1 MQKFL
6 VLIFLLIASPA
17 FTQAIFEWDQGKS
30 LQVNGETVP
39 IGFSQGINSA
49 QIQTIDLTG
58 DGVEEWVLWDIN
70 SRQLQVFEQKGE
82 NFSLRP
88 ELSYFFPLEI
98 SGFLVL
104 ADFDRDGKKD
114 LFTSTPL
121 GIRAFRNT
129 SSGTQVAWTLAQ
141 NFLRLDGAN
150 NIPANNLD
158 TPLLQD
164 VDGDGDLDLVIFN
177 FAVGDFL
184 EFYRN
189 TSVERKSTPDI
200 DGFAFPVRHWGNF
213 EFCACAQISFGQTCD
228 GRLLNSG
235 NLQDE
240 NARIQHAGGHSILY
254 RDFTGDGIPDLL
266 LGRDECS
273 TLYFLPNLGTSVNP
287 RFSTFSTQVP
297 GYGSLPQ
304 FPRFHVGRMIGDE
317 LIVSLNT
324 NETAAP
330 FRIDFGNSVVKLERN
345 TGVTRPILQDQ
356 LFDLGENVR
365 PYFKG
370 NVFAGEL
377 WLTANVKN
385 GNAVQGQAYR
395 LSYSGDQ
402 FQLLNSDYIGLSNLN
417 LLELQIIEYGSIKN
431 QSYLLAS
438 GVRATNGVPNQVLL
452 RGQGQ
457 NWNDFQLAGLTL
469 RVGDQLTLFPY
480 QGKDQLLIAAQ
491 NGSLTLYEV
500 DLESRTATLKTAN
513 FLGYQDNPANRNLS
527 VAVRIQD
534 NPDLY
539 TVDQTGRIFLVKDM
553 MNADVREE
561 VLVKIGEQNLPFRLG
576 RNTWISVV
584 NPGFDENVDLI
595 LGSRGGGITYLKS
608 VKSDS
613 PTDGELLVKLYPN
626 PTSGPFKVV
635 SNTPAKARLITSL
648 GQILLDEI
656 QIPANREIEIQAQAL
671 QPGVY
676 FLQLETEDRKVV
688 VKKVL
693 VR

>member
-1 MQKFL
+1 MQKIL

-17 FTQAIFEWDQGKS
+17 FTQAIFEWDQDKS
-30 LQVNGETVP
+30 VRVSGQAIP

-49 QIQTIDLTG
+49 QIQTLDLTG
-58 DGVEEWVLWDIN
+58 DGVEEWVVWDIN
-70 SRQLQVFEQKGE
+70 SRQLQVFEKKGG
-82 NFSLRP
+82 NFSLNP
-88 ELSYFFPLEI
+88 ELSYFFPSEI

-129 SSGTQVAWTLAQ
+129 SSETQIAWTVAQ

-189 TSVERKSTPDI
+189 TSVERKGTSDI

-228 GRLLNSG
+228 GRSLNSG
-235 NLQDE
+235 NRQDE
-240 NARIQHAGGHSILY
+240 NTRIQHAGGHSILY

-266 LGRDECS
+266 LGRDECN
-273 TLYFLPNLGTSVNP
+273 TLYFLPNTGTSVNP
-287 RFSTFSTQVP
+287 RFNSFSTQVP

-304 FPRFHVGRMIGDE
+304 FPRFHVGRMVGEE
-317 LIVSLNT
+317 LIISLNT

-330 FRIDFGNSVVKLERN
+330 FRIDFANSVVKLEKN
-345 TGVTRPILQDQ
+345 TGAISPILQDQ

-377 WLTANVKN
+377 WLTANGKTGQSVK
-385 GNAVQGQAYR
+385 GQAYR
-395 LSYSGDQ
+395 LSYSGDR
-402 FQLLNSDYIGLSNLN
+402 FELLNEDYLGLSNLN
-417 LLELQIIEYGSIKN
+417 LLEVQLIEYGSIKS
-431 QSYLLAS
+431 QSYLFIS
-438 GVRATNGVPNQVLL
+438 GVRTTNGVPSQVLL
-452 RGQGQ
+452 RRQGSE
-457 NWNDFQLAGLTL
+457 WTDFQLSGLTL
-469 RVGDQLTLFPY
+469 RVGDQFTLFPY
-480 QGKDQLLIAAQ
+480 QGKDHLLVAAQ

-500 DLESRTATLKTAN
+500 DLDARSATLKKAN
-513 FLGYQDNPANRNLS
+513 FLGFQDNPANRNLS

-534 NPDLY
+534 KPDLY
-539 TVDQTGRIFLVKDM
+539 TVDQTGRIFLIKDM
-553 MNADVREE
+553 MNSEVREE
-561 VLVKIGEQNLPFRLG
+561 VLVKIGDQNRSFRQG

-608 VKSDS
+608 IKSDS
-613 PTDGELLVKLYPN
+613 PTDGELLVKVYPN
-626 PTSGPFKVV
+626 PTSGPFKVI
-635 SNTPAKARLITSL
+635 SNTAAKARLITSL

-656 QIPANREIEIQAQAL
+656 QIPVNREIEIQAPAL

-676 FLQLETEDRKVV
+676 FLQVETEDRKVA

-693 VR
+693 MR